1 MSANA
6 EARWAQKAY
15 EAGEITADELDDAER
30 DARYEADRDAWEY
43 ECESDN
49 EDDWMD

>member
-6 EARWAQKAY
+6 EARWALKLY
-15 EAGEITADELDDAER
+15 KEGKITAEELDDAER

-43 ECESDN
+43 ERE
-49 EDDWMD
+49 ETEQW